1 MYASVLR
8 PTETLVYASVLTPTE
23 AKSESTLLDL
33 PGMIELLIMKN

>member
-23 AKSESTLLDL
+23 AKSESALLDL
-33 PGMIELLIMKN
+33 PGMIELLIVKN